1 MPRYYFHYLDPTEHL
16 IEDRVGSRHKNL
28 AAAEL
33 EAQILA
39 KEILT
44 EELEEGGS
52 PFAPRC
58 MEIENEAGE
67 VVLYLP
73 FWAAVSYTKRSGR
86 SAARELST
94 RG

>member
-1 MPRYYFHYLDPTEHL
+1 MPRYYFHYLDPNERL

-33 EAQILA
+33 EAQVLA

-73 FWAAVSYTKRSGR
+73 FWAAVSRIIGR
-86 SAARELST
+86 AAET
-94 RG
+94 HPQH